1 MPATQSNIDV
11 PRREATI
18 SLPSDR
24 ETLIS
29 RVFDAPAA
37 LVWDAIT
44 KPEHV
49 RRWYGLRAMEM
60 TVCEIDLRPGGK
72 WRYAQTA
79 PGGGDEFAFSGEYRE
94 IDAPNRLVST
104 EEFEAMPGT
113 GYLVTVTLTE
123 VDGKTTLTSHL
134 QYQKQEHRD
143 GHLQSGMEVGM
154 NETYQRLDELLTTM
168 T

>member
-1 MPATQSNIDV
+1 MVTAQRNIES

-24 ETLIS
+24 ETVIT

-37 LVWDAIT
+37 VVWEAIT

-49 RRWYGLRAMEM
+49 RRWYGLRSMEM
-60 TVCEIDLRPGGK
+60 PVCEIDLRPGGK

-104 EEFEAMPGT
+104 EEYEAMPGT

-123 VDGKTTLTSHL
+123 EDGQTTLTSHL
-134 QYQKQEHRD
+134 QYRQQEHRD
-143 GHLQSGMEVGM
+143 GHLQSGMEGGM
-154 NETYQRLDELLTTM
+154 NESYQRLDELLATM
-168 T
+168 N